1 MPVKELQLAN
11 YWQDR
16 VAAYNQKPA
25 QPLTGQQVGQ
35 IKDLLRST
43 GGISRRLMN
52 FAIEN
57 WKAFTAT
64 VMEMKKTP
72 GCPDAPHVG
81 YLLKHRGIA
90 LAMMVQA
97 ENIELEDVVTELEAA
112 KYFDPSDV
120 Y

>member
-1 MPVKELQLAN
+1 MPVKELQLASH
-11 YWQDR
+11 WQNT
-16 VAAYNQKPA
+16 VAAYNQQPV
-25 QPLTGQQVGQ
+25 QPLTPQQVGQ
-35 IKDLLRST
+35 IKNLLKIT
-43 GGISRRLMN
+43 GGISRTMMN

-97 ENIELEDVVTELEAA
+97 EYIVLEDVVTELEAA

>member
-11 YWQDR
+11 HWQDR

-25 QPLTGQQVGQ
+25 QPLTGKQVGQ
-35 IKDLLRST
+35 IKDLLRIT
-43 GGISRRLMN
+43 GGISRTLMN

-64 VMEMKKTP
+64 VMDKTKTP

-81 YLLKHRGIA
+81 YLLTHRGIA

-97 ENIELEDVVTELEAA
+97 EIIELEDVVTELEAA
-112 KYFDPSDV
+112 KYFAFK
-120 Y
+120 